1 MNTEMD
7 KMLTFLDAMMLAQE
21 GKDLKQFVNEYL
33 SFTLELTKYVL
44 FQNISATNIPAYLEN
59 SADPM
64 ISVKST
70 ISFENSLAWF
80 NNLANKLLEVK
91 NAIKYDTSV
100 KAVIEAYFL
109 NICRTV

>member
-1 MNTEMD
+1 
-7 KMLTFLDAMMLAQE
+7 
-21 GKDLKQFVNEYL
+21 
-33 SFTLELTKYVL
+33 
-44 FQNISATNIPAYLEN
+44 
-59 SADPM
+59 M

-100 KAVIEAYFL
+100 KAVVEAYML
-109 NICRTV
+109 QICRAA